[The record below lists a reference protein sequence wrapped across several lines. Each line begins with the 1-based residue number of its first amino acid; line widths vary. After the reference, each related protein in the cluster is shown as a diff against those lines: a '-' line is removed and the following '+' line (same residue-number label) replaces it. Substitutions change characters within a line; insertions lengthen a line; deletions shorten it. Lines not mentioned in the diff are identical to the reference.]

1 MLAASTNII
10 MVTLYIID
18 KNLVKTSRESILGA
32 HEVLG
37 MSPLV
42 GIE

>member
-10 MVTLYIID
+10 MVTLYMFG
-18 KNLVKTSRESILGA
+18 KNLVKTGRANILGA
-32 HEVLG
+32 HEVSG